1 MPAFIQEQSMK
12 INDIYN
18 AFIHKPESIVIK
30 DKRYPTTIETNFV
43 REKLQQNLTEL
54 PCLDISME
62 PFGWGIIIVEEDEY
76 REYRVNEWNEEARR
90 KALAAAILAEPDE
103 EAKTAMTYESQAVKV
118 ILATKVIT
126 DDSADAQ
133 LPTFP
138 RLNSFAR

>member
-1 MPAFIQEQSMK
+1 MK
-12 INDIYN
+12 MNDIYN